1 MFCYYKWALEVLCP
15 ASKDVIL
22 LGSTEVLLLNKYFY
36 RNNAKNASAI
46 FIGTSFLHGLFLGR
60 YTMG

>member
-1 MFCYYKWALEVLCP
+1 MICYYKWALEVLCP

-36 RNNAKNASAI
+36 RIMLYMLVLYS
-46 FIGTSFLHGLFLGR
+46 
-60 YTMG
+60 